1 MASQIQEKVAGQ
13 ADNIVCAAEAGGGGF
28 MGLINIPK
36 DNGVTEC
43 LFHLPGGYCYSTEQ
57 EAVTAAEDYVQQA
70 KEAVSGEVVKPEE
83 PEDIEN
89 VEDKEL
95 EVGDKLIIE
104 DEDGVR
110 QEYTVKKIGK
120 RYATLTDSNGED
132 SRVPLEDL
140 PFENLE

>member
-13 ADNIVCAAEAGGGGF
+13 ADNIVCAAEGGGGGF

-83 PEDIEN
+83 A
-89 VEDKEL
+89 EDKEL

-104 DEDGVR
+104 DEDGIA
-110 QEYTVKKIGK
+110 QEYTVKKIAK
-120 RYATLTDSNGED
+120 KYATLTDSNGED
-132 SRVPLEDL
+132 SKVLLEDL
-140 PFENLE
+140 PFGNLE